1 MRRLVLFLLLVPWH
15 AGGGEILESSIA
27 LDDARY
33 RAFVRARIDA
43 PPRAVYD
50 TITDYPALPAVTP
63 SIRSAE
69 VLQVLGRGRHRIR
82 TVTEACILI
91 FCKNVRLVQDVEQR
105 EAWQLEA
112 VTLPE
117 VSDFKSSLARWRL
130 LPVEGGTELHFTQVF
145 EPDFWV
151 PAVIGPWMIER
162 LLVEEVRATTA
173 YIERRFAGVP
183 H

>member
-1 MRRLVLFLLLVPWH
+1 MRRLVLCLLLVPWH

-50 TITDYPALPAVTP
+50 TITDYPALPAITP

-69 VLQVLGRGRHRIR
+69 VLQVLGPGRHRIE

-91 FCKNVRLVQDVEQR
+91 FCKDVRLVQDVEQR
-105 EAWQLEA
+105 DGWRLEA
-112 VTLPE
+112 VTLPG
-117 VSDFKSSLARWRL
+117 VSDFKSGLARWRL

-173 YIERRFAGVP
+173 YIERRFDGVP

>member
-1 MRRLVLFLLLVPWH
+1 MRRHVFCLLLVPLL
-15 AGGGEILESSIA
+15 ASGGEILDSSIA
-27 LDDARY
+27 VYDTHY
-33 RAFVRARIDA
+33 RVSVRARIDA

-50 TITDYPALPAVTP
+50 TITDYPGLPALTP

-69 VLQVLGRGRHRIR
+69 ILQILGPGRHRIR

-117 VSDFKSSLARWRL
+117 VSDFKSGLARWRL
-130 LPVEGGTELHFTQVF
+130 LPVDGGTELQFSQLF

-151 PAVIGPWMIER
+151 PGVIGPWLIER

-173 YIERRFAGVP
+173 HIEQRFAAEQY
-183 H
+183 

>member
-1 MRRLVLFLLLVPWH
+1 MRRLVLCLLLVPWH

-50 TITDYPALPAVTP
+50 TITDYPALPAITP

-69 VLQVLGRGRHRIR
+69 VLQVLGRGRHRIE

-91 FCKNVRLVQDVEQR
+91 FCKDVRLVQDVEQR
-105 EAWQLEA
+105 DGWRLEA
-112 VTLPE
+112 VTLPG
-117 VSDFKSSLARWRL
+117 VSDFKSGLARWRL
-130 LPVEGGTELHFTQVF
+130 LPVEGGTELTYDVEAKVGGKLAQLGSRIIGGFARKMADEFF
-145 EPDFWV
+145 ERFQTV
-151 PAVIGPWMIER
+151 
-162 LLVEEVRATTA
+162 VEDGEAA
-173 YIERRFAGVP
+173 
-183 H
+183 